1 MRELIAKSVCVFALG
16 LVVTLAF
23 LFATRQNP
31 EIQAE
36 RVDPPA
42 AHSAVPD
49 ADHQATA
56 SHPEGVKVFQE
67 QKCSL
72 CHSIAGVGSPRSP
85 LDGIGDRRQASELRD
100 WITGSGSATNGL
112 APSIIKR
119 KQRYHEISTNEME
132 ALVQYLASL
141 KTSERPQDSDQQK

>member
-16 LVVTLAF
+16 LVVTLAY
-23 LFATRQNP
+23 LFATHQNP

-36 RVDPPA
+36 RDDPPA
-42 AHSAVPD
+42 AHSVVPV
-49 ADHQATA
+49 ADQQTTA
-56 SHPEGVKVFQE
+56 SHAEGIKVFQE

-85 LDGIGDRRQASELRD
+85 LDGIGDRRPASELRD
-100 WITGSGSATNGL
+100 WITGSGSASNGL

-119 KQRYHEISTNEME
+119 KQRFHEISTNEME
-132 ALVQYLASL
+132 ALILYLSSL
-141 KTSERPQDSDQQK
+141 KTSEPTQDTDRKE